1 MNKLAP
7 LPTSPSEFIFDF
19 KSTPNF
25 AFQTCAHF
33 STPFKTYFWGNL
45 PPAIENEWCKLDQ
58 KLKEKEAKQEAREK
72 KWNIQTCTGNH
83 QQLLCNRESV
93 LSTKISNQFRPLST
107 QAWLKQVLGLS
118 TVQKHNRPRYQTWLK
133 FPPECIPIK
142 EYTAKS
148 ANAMLFSVTT
158 QILKKKKR
166 IKSAEYG
173 NKLIQWVTGVK
184 YLESVLVL
192 RLVKQEAA
200 PNQFTWGRF
209 VNTCH

>member
-7 LPTSPSEFIFDF
+7 LPISPSEFIFDF

-45 PPAIENEWCKLDQ
+45 PRAIENKWCKLDQ
-58 KLKEKEAKQEAREK
+58 KLKEKEAKQEALEK
-72 KWNIQTCTGNH
+72 KWTWKPAQETI
-83 QQLLCNRESV
+83 
-93 LSTKISNQFRPLST
+93 ISCYIMQKRKCAKYKDIKP
-107 QAWLKQVLGLS
+107 
-118 TVQKHNRPRYQTWLK
+118 VQPSIN
-133 FPPECIPIK
+133 
-142 EYTAKS
+142 
-148 ANAMLFSVTT
+148 
-158 QILKKKKR
+158 KR
-166 IKSAEYG
+166 LVEASFGFEHSSWG

-200 PNQFTWGRF
+200 PKQFTWGRF

>member
-58 KLKEKEAKQEAREK
+58 KLKEKKAKQEAREK
-72 KWNIQTCTGNH
+72 KLNVEACTGNH

-107 QAWLKQVLGLS
+107 KAWLKQVWVWALFKNISVHVIKHGLS
-118 TVQKHNRPRYQTWLK
+118 FLQNVYLLKNIPQKVP
-133 FPPECIPIK
+133 
-142 EYTAKS
+142 
-148 ANAMLFSVTT
+148 MLFSVTT
-158 QILKKKKR
+158 HILKKM
-166 IKSAEYG
+166 S
-173 NKLIQWVTGVK
+173 
-184 YLESVLVL
+184 ESS
-192 RLVKQEAA
+192 RLSMAI
-200 PNQFTWGRF
+200 N
-209 VNTCH
+209 